1 MMPEKL
7 MRWNGSEWVEVSL
20 VRKEVAPTKY
30 ISAFDLYL
38 YQMNQNTKLELSD
51 IITSQIQLENRVE
64 TYSMDIQD
72 LVIVYKNLVKYT
84 I

>member
-1 MMPEKL
+1 MPEKL

-20 VRKEVAPTKY
+20 IRKEVEPVKY
-30 ISAFDLYL
+30 ITAFDLYL
-38 YQMNQNTKLELSD
+38 YQMNRNTKLELSD
-51 IITSQIQLENRVE
+51 IIINQIQIESRAE
-64 TYSMDIQD
+64 IYSMDVQD